1 MSQLRY
7 SNRNSY
13 NLIDMCLY
21 MFLYNNL
28 YKNSNI
34 LLNNLHYKLYGNR
47 YNSLRYSHNCNPLE
61 ALLLLRL
68 LVRLLI
74 LWQR

>member
-21 MFLYNNL
+21 MFQYNSL
-28 YKNSNI
+28 YKNSNN
-34 LLNNLHYKLYGNR
+34 LLNNLHYMLYDNW
-47 YNSLRYSHNCNPLE
+47 YNSLRYSHNCNPLVV
-61 ALLLLRL
+61 LRLLRL

>member
-21 MFLYNNL
+21 MFQYNSL
-28 YKNSNI
+28 YKNSNN
-34 LLNNLHYKLYGNR
+34 LLNNLHYMLYDNW
-47 YNSLRYSHNCNPLE
+47 YNSLRYSHNCSTLVV
-61 ALLLLRL
+61 LRLLRL